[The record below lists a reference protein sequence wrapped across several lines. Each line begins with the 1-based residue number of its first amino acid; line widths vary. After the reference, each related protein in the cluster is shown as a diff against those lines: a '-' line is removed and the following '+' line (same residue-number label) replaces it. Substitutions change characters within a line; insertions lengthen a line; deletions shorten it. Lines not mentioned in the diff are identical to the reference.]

1 MELCSAICE
10 PVAALPSGL
19 GKDGVRGGSN
29 ITLPLWELAPRHSVE
44 AGVSFISGIYLYLD
58 RCDRIGG

>member
-1 MELCSAICE
+1 MELCSAVCE

-29 ITLPLWELAPRHSVE
+29 ITLLSSKQESVLLV
-44 AGVSFISGIYLYLD
+44 GFICI
-58 RCDRIGG
+58 

>member
-1 MELCSAICE
+1 MELCSAICV

-29 ITLPLWELAPRHSVE
+29 IAAVIE
-44 AGVSFISGIYLYLD
+44 AGVSFISGIYLYLGV
-58 RCDRIGG
+58 IG

>member
-44 AGVSFISGIYLYLD
+44 AGVSFSGIYLYLGA
-58 RCDRIGG
+58 DRIGG